1 MQHHP
6 RAADGLLP
14 IVGNFGQN
22 NKLVL
27 PAFSIANAEDEFST
41 LLKNYSVGNTA
52 NTTVQLPLPA
62 AIADN
67 LTFGLAIRSTAPSG
81 VVTRY
86 ALHKPHNLVGMLFPA
101 YSGQTVYPSA
111 VIELWANQATATA
124 ELEADVTL
132 TLGDFTNRGLN
143 IAYFGVAIA
152 GTTTT
157 LSPTDP

>member
-14 IVGNFGQN
+14 IIGNLGQN
-22 NKLVL
+22 NRLVI
-27 PAFSIANAEDEFST
+27 PAFSIDNPEDEFST
-41 LLKNYSVGNTA
+41 LLKNYSIGNTA
-52 NTTVQLPLPA
+52 NTTIQLPLPTE
-62 AIADN
+62 ITDN
-67 LTFGLAIRSTAPSG
+67 LTFGLAIRSAAPNG
-81 VVTRY
+81 IVTRY
-86 ALHKPHNLVGMLFPA
+86 ALHKPHNLVGMLFPV

-111 VIELWANQATATA
+111 VIELWSNQAEATA
-124 ELEADVTL
+124 ELEANVTII
-132 TLGDFTNRGLN
+132 LGDFTDRGLS